1 MIPGNSILELVR
13 FLRGIYPDAP
23 IRGYVISNNQIIDQA
38 KPSNLTKDEDWVW
51 LRLEDLTAFE
61 KCRQKGVDRAKSQ
74 NLELKI
80 EVAELKDFEEIQK
93 MIEEL
98 AIYENMLE
106 QCHMTVQ
113 KLQEDYEKRPPLHAP
128 KYYASVARLGDRV
141 VGYTGRFLIFVAS
154 L

>member
-1 MIPGNSILELVR
+1 MIPGSSILELVR

-74 NLELKI
+74 NLGSLLKI
-80 EVAELKDFEEIQK
+80 SILPV
-93 MIEEL
+93 
-98 AIYENMLE
+98 
-106 QCHMTVQ
+106 
-113 KLQEDYEKRPPLHAP
+113 
-128 KYYASVARLGDRV
+128 
-141 VGYTGRFLIFVAS
+141 
-154 L
+154 